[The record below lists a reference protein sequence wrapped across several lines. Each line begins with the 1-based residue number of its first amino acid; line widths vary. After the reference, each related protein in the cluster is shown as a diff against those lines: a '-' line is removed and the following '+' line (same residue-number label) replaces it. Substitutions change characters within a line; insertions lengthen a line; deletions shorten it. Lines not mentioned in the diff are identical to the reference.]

1 MNVGKLL
8 LVALN
13 NTFEVHSRG
22 PREREKL
29 VLPTQ
34 KISQADT
41 EIPTEKLLETNFD
54 HDLKNVREISP
65 ALNFILYVTP
75 SCIML

>member
-8 LVALN
+8 LVALS

-41 EIPTEKLLETNFD
+41 EIPTEKLSYRHFRN
-54 HDLKNVREISP
+54 
-65 ALNFILYVTP
+65 
-75 SCIML
+75 

>member
-8 LVALN
+8 LLALS

-41 EIPTEKLLETNFD
+41 EIPTEKLSYRHFRN
-54 HDLKNVREISP
+54 
-65 ALNFILYVTP
+65 
-75 SCIML
+75 